1 MFLLNLELGVCNY
14 TLATQF
20 VGYFGWKYGPENVCC
35 ARKAELVTKIFYVAD
50 EVCRMYHHILTVQES
65 VSQSVFIPATD
76 VYTPTCGSIQPWSL
90 MSQAAAIS
98 PFDGFSFS
106 PWWDRVRGKE
116 LVLWAVVKS
125 GNVGCTPQIFLK
137 DSNLCAGL
145 LYKSAKWFSY

>member
-1 MFLLNLELGVCNY
+1 MHLPKSKFLTYRSLIWNSPYFLCTVNSTIRAPPVMSLKLKYFMLQMRTAGYTITFLL
-14 TLATQF
+14 F
-20 VGYFGWKYGPENVCC
+20 
-35 ARKAELVTKIFYVAD
+35 RS
-50 EVCRMYHHILTVQES
+50 R
-65 VSQSVFIPATD
+65 SVFISATD

-116 LVLWAVVKS
+116 LVLWAVGKS
-125 GNVGCTPQIFLK
+125 GNMGCTPQIFLK
-137 DSNLCAGL
+137 DSNLCSGL